1 MPAQTRATQR
11 TTDSSAHAPATAP
24 LRPAVVDS
32 DPTVRDADPTA
43 RTPETSATTASR
55 AVPPRV
61 TLPNRRLADG
71 HLGESY
77 LVWSCL
83 NCGETGSLTEFPTYC
98 PGCRAG
104 RESLAYRVED

>member
-1 MPAQTRATQR
+1 MAARTRATQR
-11 TTDSSAHAPATAP
+11 TTDTSAHAPATAP
-24 LRPAVVDS
+24 LRLAVVDP

-43 RTPETSATTASR
+43 GTPETSATTASR
-55 AVPPRV
+55 AALPRV

-71 HLGESY
+71 YFGESY

-83 NCGETGSLTEFPTYC
+83 DCGETGPLTALPTYC
-98 PGCRAG
+98 PDCSAG